1 VKKIGRKNVNFN
13 NLFAG
18 IIKCPYCQ
26 GPLSIDTNQ
35 YRKHK
40 VKVYKYL
47 YCNSNAIG
55 RNCTSRR
62 VRYTPFETAFLHHI
76 TEFDIEELFNEKDNS
91 ELLKLEEKFNSINTQ
106 INNVDTEIESLLSLS
121 SHSSSTDAVKK
132 IFNEKYLEK
141 NPEIVPIFISHL
153 FQSLE
158 ISLKHFGIES
168 KLFTKKESRSKLF
181 TDNGH
186 NINKIAKLANN
197 RLGTNNNDYPLIMA
211 LTFGLDK
218 NSTPEIINKMIFG
231 KEFKP
236 TRKSYK
242 ERKLV
247 YSELN
252 TEEIQIINSL
262 KDWVFA
268 VISVAENLDVSV
280 KIASKWKLSNSKHTN
295 FAIWLD
301 K

>member
-132 IFNEKYLEK
+132 IFNEKLNSLAELKFELEDK
-141 NPEIVPIFISHL
+141 
-153 FQSLE
+153 
-158 ISLKHFGIES
+158 G
-168 KLFTKKESRSKLF
+168 
-181 TDNGH
+181 
-186 NINKIAKLANN
+186 NKI
-197 RLGTNNNDYPLIMA
+197 
-211 LTFGLDK
+211 
-218 NSTPEIINKMIFG
+218 NSN
-231 KEFKP
+231 
-236 TRKSYK
+236 
-242 ERKLV
+242 
-247 YSELN
+247 
-252 TEEIQIINSL
+252 INSL
-262 KDWVFA
+262 KMNKTDSVQIQQS
-268 VISVAENLDVSV
+268 ISSTIDKLKNLEAQEIYLARAKLAQIIKNVVDKVYVYTAGWPSGSHKKGENFLFQV
-280 KIASKWKLSNSKHTN
+280 KFNNGSHRVVEFNYNKPEKYKICLFKASHLNKDL
-295 FAIWLD
+295 I
-301 K
+301 